1 MQKYK
6 KDLRETEEPRL
17 FLETFFSIIAKISYL
32 CKKYTRMILF
42 EKIALWWH
50 NIFRKH
56 RISISTPENDHVSWY
71 THLSVMGMITVVTAL
86 IFIIFGI
93 LLLLVAYT
101 PILDTMP
108 GYRTDAT
115 RSRET
120 LVRTLIRIDSLERKM
135 NDMLIYN
142 ENRILVVEGKTP
154 VSRSLPTDTL
164 QRSKSI
170 IAPSR
175 ADSLLRHQMEN
186 DPAYTLR
193 EGSTSRRNINA
204 VKPMEGII
212 SERFNAKIGLHGIRM
227 AGAPETQIVA
237 TADGT
242 IVTADWS
249 PEQGNCIIIQ
259 HDNGMMSVYRALSS
273 TIVSKGE
280 RVKAGEVIGYSSTE
294 DDAAALFEFEL
305 WSNGKPLDPESHII
319 F

>member
-1 MQKYK
+1 M
-6 KDLRETEEPRL
+6 R
-17 FLETFFSIIAKISYL
+17 F
-32 CKKYTRMILF
+32 F

-50 NIFRKH
+50 NIFRKR
-56 RISISTPENDHVSWY
+56 RISISDPETSNVSWY
-71 THLSVMGMITVVTAL
+71 THLSVMGIITLFTAL
-86 IFIIFGI
+86 VFIIFGV

-108 GYRTDAT
+108 GYRTDAS

-120 LVRTLIRIDSLERKM
+120 LLRTLIRIDSLERKM

-154 VSRSLPTDTL
+154 ATRTMPSDTL
-164 QRSKSI
+164 LRNKSI
-170 IAPSR
+170 VAPSR
-175 ADSLLRHQMEN
+175 ADSLLRQQMES
-186 DPAYTLR
+186 DAAYTLR
-193 EGSTSRRNINA
+193 ESSASRRNINA

-227 AGAPETQIVA
+227 VGTPESQIVA
-237 TADGT
+237 TAEGT

-249 PEQGNCIIIQ
+249 PEQRNCIVIQ

-273 TIVSKGE
+273 TIVSKGQ
-280 RVKAGEVIGYSSTE
+280 RVAAGEVIGYSATE
-294 DDAAALFEFEL
+294 EDAEALFEFEL